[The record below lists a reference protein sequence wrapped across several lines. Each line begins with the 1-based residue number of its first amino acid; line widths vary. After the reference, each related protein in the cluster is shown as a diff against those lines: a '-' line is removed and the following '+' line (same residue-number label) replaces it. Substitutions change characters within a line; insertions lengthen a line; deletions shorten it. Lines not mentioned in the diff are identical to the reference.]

1 MIHTSIEVQPISGA
15 LGAEILGVDLS
26 EALDSEVF
34 EEIKSAFHEH
44 LVLFFRDQHLTPDQQ
59 KAFGERFGSLNVHPY
74 VTALEGHPE
83 IIPIIKEKDEKV
95 NFGGGW
101 HSDMSFLEE
110 PALGSML
117 YGLDVPE
124 FGGDTLFANQYLA
137 YERLSDAMKK
147 MLGELVAIHS
157 AGSQYAAGGESDRN
171 KDKRT
176 TMKVAVTD
184 DALKVTEH
192 PVVRTHPGTGRKSL
206 YVNRAFTV
214 KFKGMTKR
222 ESRPLLNFL
231 FDHCTREEFTCRFR
245 WTDRSIAFWDNR
257 CTQHYALNDY
267 QGQRREMHRVT
278 INGDRPF

>member
-1 MIHTSIEVQPISGA
+1 MIHTSIEIQPISGA
-15 LGAEILGVDLS
+15 LGAEIQGVDLS
-26 EALDSEVF
+26 EALDDELF
-34 EEIKSAFHEH
+34 EEIKKAFNDH

-59 KAFGERFGSLNVHPY
+59 KAFGLRFGTLNIHPF
-74 VTALEGHPE
+74 VSPLEGHPE
-83 IIPIIKEKDEKV
+83 IIPIVKEKDEKV

-101 HSDMSFLEE
+101 HSDVSFMEE
-110 PALGSML
+110 PALGTLL

-137 YERLSDAMKK
+137 YERLSDAMKE
-147 MLGELVAIHS
+147 MLGSLTAIHS
-157 AGSQYAAGGESDRN
+157 ASSQYAAGGESDRN
-171 KDKRT
+171 KEKRT

-184 DALKVTEH
+184 EAEKITEH
-192 PVVRTHPGTGRKSL
+192 PVIRTHPETGRKSI
-206 YVNRAFTV
+206 YVNRAFTE

-231 FDHCTREEFTCRFR
+231 YDQCTREEFTCRFR
-245 WTDRSIAFWDNR
+245 WSNNSVALWDNR